1 MPYNPTTDDS
11 IKFLQTGAKDPFPT
25 VYDAGTPSVQDRF
38 KKIWAEYHNKIKN
51 FVGVVE
57 PLCNSTTAE
66 NAGMKG
72 LTYWSLN
79 PAPTL
84 TSIMYGSAPLA
95 VSQGKQPPTTVFP
108 FEIVITSSEQSYNT
122 WPKYQAG
129 RDRDS
134 VPMLYQAPRAVLN
147 RIAFGD
153 LNTIKPMVQ
162 CSLRADLDTYFSTR
176 WSVSHY
182 CITSADTLIIR
193 GAIID
198 LLAAGTG
205 WLTSQLPPI
214 TYNFP
219 DSDVQRLYVTL
230 SGVRS

>member
-1 MPYNPTTDDS
+1 MPYNPTTDES

-25 VYDAGTPSVQDRF
+25 VYDAGTPSIPDRF
-38 KKIWAEYHNKIKN
+38 KKVWAEYHNKIKN
-51 FVGVVE
+51 FIGVVE

-66 NAGMKG
+66 NAGMRG

-84 TSIMYGSAPLA
+84 FSIMYGSAKLA

-108 FEIVITSSEQSYNT
+108 FEIIITSSEQDYSA

-198 LLAAGTG
+198 LIPGT
-205 WLTSQLPPI
+205 WLTSQLPAI
-214 TYNFP
+214 STNFP
-219 DSDVQRLYVTL
+219 DAELQKLYVTL

>member
-11 IKFLQTGAKDPFPT
+11 IKFLRTGAKDPFPT